1 MKKLSF
7 LWISR
12 INLKPSGFEH
22 IQGSDGIKKYGFE
35 PLLQMAAS
43 HLNDQLPEAREAAR
57 KLIAEIYAVYPH
69 NNVNDIKSEVNDG
82 NLEMNGNVNDNKLND
97 EKPGI
102 IEEVQGWSEF
112 CTSQLSLH
120 AAQAVIRLTSG
131 A

>member
-1 MKKLSF
+1 MLTSHF
-7 LWISR
+7 HLTS
-12 INLKPSGFEH
+12 SGFEH
-22 IQGSDGIKKYGFE
+22 FQGSDGIKKYGFQ

-69 NNVNDIKSEVNDG
+69 NHVTVDDG
-82 NLEMNGNVNDNKLND
+82 NLEMNGNVNDKLND
-97 EKPGI
+97 EKLDI
-102 IEEVQGWSEF
+102 VQEVQTWSEF

-120 AAQAVIRLTSG
+120 VAQAVIRLTSG